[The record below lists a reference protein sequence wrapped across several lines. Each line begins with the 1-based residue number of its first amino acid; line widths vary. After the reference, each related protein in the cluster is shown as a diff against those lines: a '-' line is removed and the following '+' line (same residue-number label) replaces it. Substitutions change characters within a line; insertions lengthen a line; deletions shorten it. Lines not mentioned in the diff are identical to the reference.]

1 MKSNR
6 RLVSDITIFFAS
18 LAILFAQTLQA
29 SQFQRLE
36 TPGSQYVEKIFQD
49 SQGFLW
55 IGTQDGL
62 YQYDGITFIDHST
75 NEDNRKQALGRWIED
90 ITEDDVG
97 NIWIATNAGI
107 SVYNPHSRLFQK
119 YSSKELFNDSA
130 LSGKPVALFFDSL
143 STMWIGTTQGLL
155 EYLPKSNNFKHRP
168 SIGFES
174 EPFITAIAEDKEQ
187 NLWLGTRA
195 NNVAKYNRV
204 NNLLSPVEVII
215 EGYKKPIR
223 QLVNKLQI
231 VGDYLFTSFPEHITY
246 MQLGSDS
253 MKVLFES
260 DKPNF
265 HSSYTII
272 GNNTLLVY
280 GDDSEYRYF
289 LQSSATNEP
298 LGILLLGSFSSP
310 FKRPPTNG
318 LVTKDNTLWFGT
330 VDGLFY
336 KNLDLE
342 KLSNVSIESAG
353 LSNVTQSDKA
363 INSFAY
369 DETSGVFVA
378 SRYQLFKYV
387 PEIKKLSLIPNIE
400 CFNGKTPF
408 FTTLLF
414 ESPTKLW
421 IGTRHDGLCL
431 YNPMDKTSLLFSA
444 NNQHEAGLAS
454 SLISKLVL
462 NERNELHIAV
472 VRAGINILDQEINK
486 FTFISGR
493 SEESPVLSSNMVVG
507 MDLDPP
513 NHLWAAHFKSGLDF
527 VNLENL
533 RVTNLRHD
541 DDVPQTLSSD
551 DVSIVKVDSKGNVWA
566 GTFGLGLNL
575 LTAENKANGIFSFKR
590 INVSSGLSN
599 DSIYDLQEDENGF
612 LWVSTANGINKISPA
627 GEVLAVFGEDH
638 GLQGAEFT
646 HNASY
651 IDPTGR
657 LYFGGVNGFNAFYPE
672 DLKKN
677 DYIPPVRLTNFLRL
691 NQSTALAD
699 VENEAGAIQ
708 LTHKDYFFAFEFAA
722 MDFTAPEKNQ
732 YRYKLEGFDEN
743 WIEAGNDNRA
753 TYTNVPAG
761 NYQFRVQGSNNDGVW
776 NREGLTVP
784 MTILPPLWKTW
795 WAYTIYLILSITL
808 LAWILTF
815 RTRQLQKVNVK
826 LEKAVDERTTELQ
839 RQTEALNK
847 SNQQIRGLLEQQ
859 KTLFANVSHE
869 FRTPLTLIISP
880 LQKLATEIKDP
891 KSGRMM
897 ELIYRN
903 AKRLNRMV
911 DQILELAKLE
921 TDQEIQYKSY
931 DARKSLQEIVESF
944 KPLVDLRS
952 QTLTLD
958 VKGDASM
965 ELIKDSFEKI
975 LSNLISNAVKYCP
988 FGANINITCKI
999 KNQQVEINVIDNGPG
1014 ISSELLPRIFERFV
1028 RVENDD
1034 NIVGSGL
1041 GLAYVKEL
1049 VEANN
1054 GSIAVVSETGHGTQ
1068 FTLKLPASL
1077 TAANTLS
1084 DGISTPILYQ
1094 FSPLTDAKFNPTEIP
1109 EDSTA
1114 ENTILVVEDNPE
1126 MREFIVE
1133 CLASVGQ
1140 CLVALDGAKGL
1151 EIATEM
1157 LPDLIITD
1165 LMMPKLN
1172 GHELV
1177 AAIRENDITA
1187 HIPVVMLTAKGDDQ
1201 SRIQGLKLN
1210 VDDYMSKPFSTEE
1223 LQIRVTRLLSIRKM
1237 IQRRFGRNALD
1248 ALVLATNEEGKNAQ
1262 KINVEFDNER
1272 DRVFYDNFVQVVEE
1286 HYQDDDFSRALAAQ
1300 KLFVSERQLNRK
1312 LSALIDYNFTD
1323 YLRKY
1328 RLEKAKKL
1336 LSKGIA
1342 VGDVSYQVGF
1352 SSQSYFGTCFKA
1364 EFGVTPSAFVEH

>member
-1 MKSNR
+1 MNSIYRFVGNIIIFVLLLSN
-6 RLVSDITIFFAS
+6 S
-18 LAILFAQTLQA
+18 LIQSLQA
-29 SQFQRLE
+29 SQLHHVK
-36 TPGSQYVEKIFQD
+36 TPGSQYIESLFQD
-49 SQGFLW
+49 SRGFFW
-55 IGTQDGL
+55 IGTQDGVFK
-62 YQYDGITFIDHST
+62 YDGVNFEDYST
-75 NEDNRKQALGRWIED
+75 NENPNKRLPGKWIFDIAED
-90 ITEDDVG
+90 KMG
-97 NIWIATNAGI
+97 NVWIATNASLGKYDFKTDKFKI
-107 SVYNPHSRLFQK
+107 FSSNKLFK
-119 YSSKELFNDSA
+119 AK
-130 LSGKPVALFFDSL
+130 
-143 STMWIGTTQGLL
+143 GTTGYPKTLFLDKEFTFWVGTTHGLF
-155 EYLPKSNNFKHRP
+155 EYLPDEDDFSLKEHDGFETTPEILSIEDGTEETLWVGTRRDKLAKYDKKTGLLQNHSIRVIGNSEP
-168 SIGFES
+168 LSIGTNKQILVKNVLFSRFAGHIAYQQEGES
-174 EPFITAIAEDKEQ
+174 ELTVLLESKDAPDMYYLGDNRLLVVANGTEFEYQLFFSTSGNLEDIK
-187 NLWLGTRA
+187 L
-195 NNVAKYNRV
+195 
-204 NNLLSPVEVII
+204 
-215 EGYKKPIR
+215 IR
-223 QLVNKLQI
+223 QKNLRLIRYV
-231 VGDYLFTSFPEHITY
+231 S
-246 MQLGSDS
+246 
-253 MKVLFES
+253 
-260 DKPNF
+260 
-265 HSSYTII
+265 
-272 GNNTLLVY
+272 TL
-280 GDDSEYRYF
+280 
-289 LQSSATNEP
+289 AKTA
-298 LGILLLGSFSSP
+298 
-310 FKRPPTNG
+310 
-318 LVTKDNTLWFGT
+318 DNTLWYGSN
-330 VDGLFY
+330 DGLY
-336 KNLDLE
+336 KRNLSYEGLLTVNIDHDIRDFE
-342 KLSNVSIESAG
+342 VINAIAYANESSI
-353 LSNVTQSDKA
+353 
-363 INSFAY
+363 Y
-369 DETSGVFVA
+369 VA
-378 SRYQLFKYV
+378 SRHKLYKYSIETDQLTAL
-387 PEIKKLSLIPNIE
+387 EGLN
-400 CFNGKTPF
+400 CFENDTPF
-408 FTTLLF
+408 LTALLF
-414 ESPTKLW
+414 ENQNRLW
-421 IGTRHDGLCL
+421 IGTQQDGLCL
-431 YNPMDKTSLLFSA
+431 HDPINKSSRLFTKQTGLFSNA
-444 NNQHEAGLAS
+444 VA
-454 SLISKLVL
+454 KLVL
-462 NERNELHIAV
+462 NENNQLLIGSMF
-472 VRAGINILDQEINK
+472 AGISVYDSHNDSFHL
-486 FTFISGR
+486 ISGISGDSQVLTSKFPVGIALDSSGIMWVAHYQKGADR
-493 SEESPVLSSNMVVG
+493 VDIESMQ
-507 MDLDPP
+507 
-513 NHLWAAHFKSGLDF
+513 
-527 VNLENL
+527 
-533 RVTNLRHD
+533 VTNFIHSD
-541 DDVPQTLSSD
+541 EDKDSLSGNKTSFTK
-551 DVSIVKVDSKGNVWA
+551 IDSRGNLWI
-566 GTFGLGLNL
+566 GTFGSGLNYL
-575 LTAENKANGIFSFKR
+575 NEEEKRNKNFKFKH
-590 INVSSGLSN
+590 INTSTGLSS
-599 DSIYDLQEDENGF
+599 DSIYDLQEDQSGVI
-612 LWVSTANGINKISPA
+612 WVSTANGISKLSQN
-627 GEVLAVFGEDH
+627 GEVLDIFGKEH
-638 GLQGAEFT
+638 GLQGTEFQ
-646 HNASY
+646 HNSSY

-677 DYIPPVRLTNFLRL
+677 NYIPPIQLTNFLRL
-691 NQSTALAD
+691 NQTTPLSD
-699 VENEAGAIQ
+699 VENANGAIQ
-708 LTHKDYFFAFEFAA
+708 LNHKDYFFAFEYAA

-815 RTRQLQKVNVK
+815 RTRQLQKVNVT
-826 LEKAVDERTTELQ
+826 LEKAVYERTTELQ

-988 FGANINITCKI
+988 FGANIDITCKI

-1054 GSIAVVSETGHGTQ
+1054 GGIAVASEIGHGTQ

-1140 CLVALDGAKGL
+1140 CLVAPDGAKGL

-1248 ALVLATNEEGKNAQ
+1248 ALVLATNEEGKDTQ

-1352 SSQSYFGTCFKA
+1352 SSQSYFSTCFKA
-1364 EFGVTPSAFVEH
+1364 EFGVTPSAFIEH